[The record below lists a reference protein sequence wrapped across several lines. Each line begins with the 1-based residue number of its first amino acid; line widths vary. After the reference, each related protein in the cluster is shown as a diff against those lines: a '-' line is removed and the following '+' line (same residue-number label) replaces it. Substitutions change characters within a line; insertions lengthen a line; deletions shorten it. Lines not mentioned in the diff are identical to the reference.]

1 MVNRRKKA
9 KQLFLAK
16 KKKANAKLS
25 PASKPKYV
33 SKAERAKLAA
43 TTSEIEAAQTNTEQP

>member
-25 PASKPKYV
+25 PSTKPKYV
-33 SKAERAKLAA
+33 SKAEREKLAA
-43 TTSEIEAAQTNTEQP
+43 STDSTEDESTGDETS

>member
-16 KKKANAKLS
+16 KKKANAKVS
-25 PASKPKYV
+25 PSTKPKYV
-33 SKAERAKLAA
+33 SKAEREKLALA
-43 TTSEIEAAQTNTEQP
+43 ASTESTGDEAS